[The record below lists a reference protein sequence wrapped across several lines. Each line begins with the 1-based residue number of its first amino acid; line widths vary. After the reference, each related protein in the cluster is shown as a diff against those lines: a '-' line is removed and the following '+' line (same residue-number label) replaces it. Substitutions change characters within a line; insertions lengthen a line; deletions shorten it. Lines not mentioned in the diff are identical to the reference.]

1 MFLKLQK
8 KRYFSKLNLCVLTV
22 MFHFMPALAVVQT
35 AWRSKN
41 HSLGVADAAWSRSFD
56 YYTSIRIVE
65 LRVGILSVAIKGW
78 F

>member
-41 HSLGVADAAWSRSFD
+41 HSLGVADAGLVPV
-56 YYTSIRIVE
+56 I
-65 LRVGILSVAIKGW
+65 
-78 F
+78 